1 MARRNA
7 RSDSAAPR
15 WGCTA
20 CWTQDL
26 GSCRVLPGSKFP
38 SPKIPGFQF
47 LARILA
53 KPGGV
58 LTPPYLPGGP
68 GHSAGH
74 ALSWLLAALVPN
86 FSDFYRI
93 FRRFSR
99 FFRHMFSIDFSHVF
113 FIDFGIDLGSILDP
127 FSIIL
132 APFRHHFFE
141 LRFCIDF

>member
-1 MARRNA
+1 MRARAFR
-7 RSDSAAPR
+7 RPPLGVHGVLDFR
-15 WGCTA
+15 
-20 CWTQDL
+20 L

-58 LTPPYLPGGP
+58 LTPPYPPGGP

-74 ALSWLLAALVPN
+74 AGSWLLAALVPN

-93 FRRFSR
+93 FRRSSR
-99 FFRHMFSIDFSHVF
+99 FFRHICSIDFSHVF
-113 FIDFGIDLGSILDP
+113 FSSILGSIWAR
-127 FSIIL
+127 FWSH
-132 APFRHHFFE
+132 FRSYWHHFGITFSS
-141 LRFCIDF
+141 FDFASIFV